1 MSGQGVCQHLSSLG
15 EVFLELYHYPVH
27 LGVDLLRR
35 ELLVDGVH
43 HGGHAGLASF
53 GHSGQQVAH
62 EVGATAL
69 PTGSGECRG
78 DGVLQTL
85 VSI

>member
-1 MSGQGVCQHLSSLG
+1 MSGQGVCQRLGSLG
-15 EVFLELYHYPVH
+15 EVFLELDHYPVR

-35 ELLVDGVH
+35 ELLVDGAH
-43 HGGHAGLASF
+43 NGGDAGLGSF
-53 GHSGQQVAH
+53 GYPGQQVAH
-62 EVGATAL
+62 EVGAAPL